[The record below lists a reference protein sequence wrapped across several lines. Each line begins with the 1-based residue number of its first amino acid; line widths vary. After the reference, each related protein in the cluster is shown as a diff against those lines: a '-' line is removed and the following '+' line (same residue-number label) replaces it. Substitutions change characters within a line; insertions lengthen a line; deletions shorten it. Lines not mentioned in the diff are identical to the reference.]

1 MSKNT
6 TLADFIEEEELEY
19 AMIVGMSKEGKRV
32 AALMGEP
39 DDFQVAGMARYI
51 YDITRFS
58 LETKLEDEV
67 IEDEDED
74 EEEDW

>member
-1 MSKNT
+1 LSKNT

-19 AMIVGMSKEGKRV
+19 AMIVGMSKEGNRV
-32 AALMGEP
+32 AAFMGEP

-58 LETKLEDEV
+58 LETKLEDEA
-67 IEDEDED
+67 IEDED

>member
-58 LETKLEDEV
+58 LETKLEDK
-67 IEDEDED
+67 DED

>member
-58 LETKLEDEV
+58 LETKLEDE
-67 IEDEDED
+67 DED